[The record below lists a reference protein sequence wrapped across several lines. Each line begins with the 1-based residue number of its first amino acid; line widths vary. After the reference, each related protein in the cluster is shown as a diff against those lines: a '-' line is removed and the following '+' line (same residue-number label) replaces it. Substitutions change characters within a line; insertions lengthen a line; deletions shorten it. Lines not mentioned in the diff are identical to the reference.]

1 MMKQL
6 YLLSFLIIFFV
17 SATFAQNNN
26 DNCPSLFTRSKIKN
40 PKVQITK
47 FEVVDSNKFTVLPQ
61 FVLDKDSVSGLFIYP
76 EIAKRAGVEGIVI
89 FRVEI
94 DEYGK
99 AIKANL
105 IKGIGAGCDDVV
117 LYTLLRAKYKYAKV
131 LDKNIPSEIFV
142 TVKFSLNIVVDNP
155 DLVFD
160 EIIYIDHSPVYFYK
174 KIVLNKFGNVT
185 YFEID
190 KILESEH
197 DLTINKRGTINIDTY
212 MRVSDFIISQCFLD
226 YKDSYY
232 YSASDHQ
239 RRETVQV
246 ISGSIEKSVTSIGD
260 GDPVGLWAIIYVL
273 RHIQDQIKWEEVK
286 E

>member
-1 MMKQL
+1 MKKQL
-6 YLLSFLIIFFV
+6 YFLSFLIILIFTT
-17 SATFAQNNN
+17 ALAQSEN

-47 FEVVDSNKFTVLPQ
+47 VEVVDSNKFTVLPQ
-61 FVLDKDSVSGLFIYP
+61 FVMDKDSVSRLFIYP

-105 IKGIGAGCDDVV
+105 IEGIGAGCDDVV
-117 LYTLLRAKYKYAKV
+117 LYTLLKAKYKNAKV
-131 LDKNIPSEIFV
+131 LDKNISSEIFV

-185 YFEID
+185 YYEID
-190 KILESEH
+190 KILKS
-197 DLTINKRGTINIDTY
+197 GT
-212 MRVSDFIISQCFLD
+212 
-226 YKDSYY
+226 
-232 YSASDHQ
+232 
-239 RRETVQV
+239 
-246 ISGSIEKSVTSIGD
+246 
-260 GDPVGLWAIIYVL
+260 
-273 RHIQDQIKWEEVK
+273 
-286 E
+286 